1 MTRAQTPPARP
12 RRSSILKGPGLV
24 GLGLLGAALATSA
37 CDSARYT
44 EAFTPEGDYQ
54 AVSLR
59 VDHGDVELVAGEGVW
74 VERTVRAAEGTLEL
88 SHDIVDGVLVLQAR
102 CTTPIP
108 CAVDT
113 VLQIPEG
120 LPVSVELGSGSVWA
134 SGIAELDV
142 QVGEGN
148 LEVDLDG
155 SLQAHV
161 ARGALVAVLS
171 AGSRADLAVGSGD
184 LSLGLE
190 GGPWDLELQGR
201 RVSVEG
207 VVQVEGAEGRVS
219 ALAPG
224 GQLVVLPAGDLSR
237 R

>member
-1 MTRAQTPPARP
+1 MTRTQPSPAR
-12 RRSSILKGPGLV
+12 SSRQLLAMGLV
-24 GLGLLGAALATSA
+24 LGGVLATSA

-54 AVSLR
+54 AVSLQ

-88 SHDIVDGVLVLQAR
+88 THDIVDGVLVLEAR

-113 VLQIPEG
+113 VLQVPEG

-134 SGIAELDV
+134 SGIAELDL
-142 QVGEGN
+142 QVGEGSI
-148 LEVDLDG
+148 EADVDG
-155 SLQAHV
+155 SVQAHV
-161 ARGALVAVLS
+161 ARGSLTVSLS
-171 AGSRADLAVGSGD
+171 AGSQADLAVGSGD

-190 GGPWDLELQGR
+190 AVAWDLDLQGR
-201 RVSVEG
+201 TVKVDG
-207 VVQVEGAEGRVS
+207 VQQAEGAESRVS

-224 GQLVVLPAGDLSR
+224 GRLIVAPAAGISR